1 MRWARF
7 LPAAGAALVL
17 IVGVL
22 VYQWTIP
29 VHHVEQ
35 SRLSRLVVPKPPA
48 GFSVKPTSSSTIAA
62 TGTPFAAFKTA
73 ASRSP
78 HHSGA
83 YAIQWPGTASSPTDA
98 ASVLAIWLP
107 TTSDAAAVEKQA
119 VSTDLAATS
128 YQSADGYSLE
138 RRFTIAA
145 VPGAQAAV
153 YGPQSAGSSHKPKS
167 TQGEG
172 VAVVVFPEGRYVVT
186 DFVQMT
192 SATQA
197 QAEATSLTEAEET
210 HLHQI
215 GSGFTLSVTHLPLE
229 ASLIFA
235 GLTVSAAALV
245 VLVPLGVSRARRR
258 QRRARE
264 AASRRAV
271 QGRGRKIARHQAARF
286 R

>member
-1 MRWARF
+1 
-7 LPAAGAALVL
+7 
-17 IVGVL
+17 
-22 VYQWTIP
+22 
-29 VHHVEQ
+29 
-35 SRLSRLVVPKPPA
+35 
-48 GFSVKPTSSSTIAA
+48 
-62 TGTPFAAFKTA
+62 
-73 ASRSP
+73 
-78 HHSGA
+78 
-83 YAIQWPGTASSPTDA
+83 
-98 ASVLAIWLP
+98 
-107 TTSDAAAVEKQA
+107 VEKQA

-153 YGPQSAGSSHKPKS
+153 YGPQASKSNQSGGSSHTSKS
-167 TQGEG
+167 DQGEG

-192 SATQA
+192 SATKA
-197 QAEATSLTEAEET
+197 QAEATSLTKAEET

-235 GLTVSAAALV
+235 GVTVGVAALV

-258 QRRARE
+258 QRLARE

>member
-1 MRWARF
+1 VRWVRF
-7 LPAAGAALVL
+7 LPAVGAALVL
-17 IVGVL
+17 LVGAL
-22 VYQWTIP
+22 VYEWTIP

-35 SRLSRLVVPKPPA
+35 SRLSRLVVTKPPA
-48 GFSVKPTSSSTIAA
+48 GFNVKPTSSQVIAA
-62 TGTPFAAFKTA
+62 SGTPFAAFKTA

-78 HHSGA
+78 HRSGA
-83 YAIQWPGTASSPTDA
+83 YAIQWPGTTSSSTDV

-119 VSTDLAATS
+119 VSADLAATS
-128 YQSADGYSLE
+128 YQSADGYALE
-138 RRFTIAA
+138 RRFTIPA

-153 YGPQSAGSSHKPKS
+153 YGPQSSKS
-167 TQGEG
+167 NQGEG

-192 SATQA
+192 SATKA

-210 HLHQI
+210 QLRQV
-215 GSGFTLSVTHLPLE
+215 GPGFTLSVTHLPLE

-235 GLTVSAAALV
+235 GLTVSLAALV
-245 VLVPLGVSRARRR
+245 VLVPLGVSRARVR
-258 QRRARE
+258 QRLARE

-271 QGRGRKIARHQAARF
+271 QGRGRKIARHQAARS